1 MNNSAKLNAVQGGGH
16 RQPSNSTSGS
26 VPLRE
31 SLPRALQVGGT
42 EMFATLLVMA
52 NNTSNTQ
59 KLPRSSNRK
68 IDGWGNVYKRKYL
81 VAVQMKKAERILGTW
96 VNLKTVLKKEKE
108 VKTAVVK
115 QSICM
120 NF

>member
-1 MNNSAKLNAVQGGGH
+1 MNNSAKSNTVQGGGH

-42 EMFATLLVMA
+42 EMSATALLVMA

-59 KLPRSSNRK
+59 KLQDPAIGK
-68 IDGWGNVYKRKYL
+68 WMEGGNVYKRKYR
-81 VAVQMKKAERILGTW
+81 VAVQMTKPERI
-96 VNLKTVLKKEKE
+96 V
-108 VKTAVVK
+108 
-115 QSICM
+115 
-120 NF
+120 